1 MSSTSP
7 FGEHLRREREL
18 RGVSLEE
25 ISSATRISTRFLEAI
40 ENGQW
45 DQLPGGAFNRGFI
58 RSASRYLGLDEES
71 MVAEYSLE
79 VRNGNSQLVARS
91 SAPIPRAWK
100 GIAIGVLAAAF
111 LIAAGW
117 LGGSR
122 IIAHWRSAGS
132 RQAKPTAQTG
142 GAPVAQVPTDSLHLL
157 IRASRDA
164 DLRVIA
170 DGKPIFDG
178 RIAGNEEKQFS
189 ARGTI
194 ELSTSDAGALRLELN
209 GHAISTIGPPGQAGR
224 ITLTPK
230 SVEPSAGGNH

>member
-40 ENGQW
+40 ENGHW

-79 VRNGNSQLVARS
+79 IRNGNPQLVPRG

-100 GIAIGVLAAAF
+100 GIAIGILAAAF
-111 LIAAGW
+111 LIAGGW

-122 IIAHWRSAGS
+122 IIAHWHSAAARQAAPAAQAPVVGSPAEPLKLLVRAS
-132 RQAKPTAQTG
+132 RQA
-142 GAPVAQVPTDSLHLL
+142 L
-157 IRASRDA
+157 
-164 DLRVIA
+164 LRVRA
-170 DGKPIFDG
+170 DGASVFDG
-178 RIAGNEEKQFS
+178 RIAGNEEKQFG
-189 ARGTI
+189 ARGRI
-194 ELSTSDAGALRLELN
+194 EVSTSDAGALRLELN
-209 GHAISTIGPPGQAGR
+209 GHAIPTIGPAGQPGR
-224 ITLTPK
+224 ITLTAK
-230 SVEPSAGGNH
+230 GVEPSAGGNH